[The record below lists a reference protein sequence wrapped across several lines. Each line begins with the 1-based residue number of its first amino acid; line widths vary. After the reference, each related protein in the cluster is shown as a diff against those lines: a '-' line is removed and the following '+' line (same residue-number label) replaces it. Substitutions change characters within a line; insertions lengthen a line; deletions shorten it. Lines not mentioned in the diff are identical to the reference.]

1 MSLCPVDKK
10 LTSTL
15 SMNKLFAHLLSIW
28 KEHPL
33 SHSSWILLYGFLKEK
48 DILSS
53 SHSETLKETRRAQHK
68 VCNSYFPPWAQIT
81 FIQCL
86 YFFPDPRLRVA
97 LKAHMVPEKDAVSR
111 PELASPKCAC
121 QYTVINTDRPVSQA
135 SFPLVWKQFA
145 WPRLA
150 LRTPSSTAFGS
161 TAEE

>member
-53 SHSETLKETRRAQHK
+53 SHNIITHSETLKETRRAQHK

-86 YFFPDPRLRVA
+86 YSFPDPRLRVA
-97 LKAHMVPEKDAVSR
+97 LKAQWCLKRMLCPAQSLFLPSVHANIQPSALTGQCPR
-111 PELASPKCAC
+111 PH
-121 QYTVINTDRPVSQA
+121 
-135 SFPLVWKQFA
+135 FPSYG
-145 WPRLA
+145 
-150 LRTPSSTAFGS
+150 SSLPGHG
-161 TAEE
+161 